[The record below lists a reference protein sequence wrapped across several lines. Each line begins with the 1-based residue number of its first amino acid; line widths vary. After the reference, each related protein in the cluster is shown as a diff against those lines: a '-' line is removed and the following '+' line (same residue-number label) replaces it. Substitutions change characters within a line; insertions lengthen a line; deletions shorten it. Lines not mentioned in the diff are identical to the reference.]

1 LYHLYPLLE
10 NRTKTTK
17 IRIDNKQYRE
27 RKEKEISS
35 PLTTITMSS
44 STLDNNQLWEFIQ
57 SYFRDNPQHLVQH
70 HIHSYDHFFQNDFF
84 RIFKENNPQTLHS
97 EDFDQL
103 HQNYKHSLKFYYGGK
118 DGNQIYFGKPV
129 IHDEDRPHI
138 MMPNEARIRDMTYAM
153 TIHYDVEIEY
163 TRYLTPSEIEQLEH
177 SSTQLEGGA
186 IEDIPQ
192 PPPHQSGGNTRQ
204 EEEQQ
209 EARNLEDKQFMERV
223 NEYLLEGGAAKAKRV
238 QQNQPPKTQQAT
250 VEYKTS
256 FTLKQIYLG
265 RFPIMVQSSYCL
277 LSGMSKE
284 MRFSMGEC
292 FSDVG
297 GYFIIDGKEKTVIPQ
312 EKFANNMLRVRPAL
326 DDAYNWSADI
336 LSVSENVSKP
346 IRNLSVRKHAQTGQ
360 IVVLLPNVRAPIP
373 LFIVFRALGVLS
385 DQDIIEMCVLDMEK
399 YQDFL
404 PEFRPSIHDA
414 GPIFTQRAA
423 LEYIALL
430 TKWKQIHTAQ
440 LILAD
445 YFLPHIGETNYI
457 QKAYYLGYM
466 VLRLL
471 RVHRKLDEPTDRDH
485 FKYKRMELAGTL
497 MSDLF
502 REYYSLQL
510 KRIHTAFETQLYF
523 KGGEYDEH
531 LDKLVTDTQRVIFQ
545 NLQLVDQGFKKAF
558 KGNWGSQSHTKRIG
572 IVQDLN
578 RLSSNSALNQMRK
591 TNLPI
596 DPTMAKLV
604 GPRILH
610 GSQWGIMDPIDTPDG
625 GNIGLHKHLSIMTHI
640 TQDISREP
648 MLQWIRTHLPNY
660 YLLADVLPSLLS
672 NMTKVLVNGYWV
684 GSTSSPLDSLEKMR
698 LYRRN
703 GLLPTYASISFDY
716 RENVLYIH
724 TDGGRMCRPVFY
736 WDAIHQ
742 QFSSE
747 RLSSLFSNSTSTQPD
762 EILGITQQGELSQPA
777 FTWEQIITGFNSKRP
792 QISYN
797 PEEGKI
803 YQLDELYE
811 LTANEV
817 KDLNENKTPKRF
829 IEKAAMVDYLDN
841 MESEYSLIN
850 VDALSLSTPSANA
863 LTTQSNNVSTTP
875 KTPISQNKKY
885 QPKWTHQEIHQAL
898 NYGMMCNLAIFLE
911 NNPANRNNFS
921 CGQSKQA
928 VSLYHTNYQARMDK
942 TAVVLNTGQLPLLKS
957 RLLENI
963 NGEYNPYGVN
973 TIVAIMCYT
982 GYNVE
987 DATLINE
994 GALQRGLFKTTYMT
1008 TYKGHEETAK
1018 TANSNISLSF
1028 ANISKLT
1035 NVMGKKQGYNYEKL
1049 DENGIIKEGTEID
1062 EFTVLIGM
1070 TATDLTPGTSD
1081 TNKHDYS
1088 IVPKKGQKGVV
1099 DKVFITEGA
1108 EGQRIAKVRIRETR
1122 IPAIGDKMASRA
1134 GQKGTVGMVI
1144 PECDMPFTKSGIKPD
1159 IIINPHAIPT
1169 RMTIGHLVEC
1179 IIGKSCVLQG
1189 GYGDCTAHN
1198 NQGSKIQ
1205 EFGKILTALGFHSSG
1220 NEVLYDGLSGQQ
1232 IEANIFMGPNYY
1244 MRLKHMVK
1252 DKINFRA
1259 LGPNTALT
1267 RQPVSGRANDGGL
1280 RIGEM
1285 ERDAVGA
1292 HGITAFL
1299 QESMLDRGDHIFLA
1313 ICNKTGM
1320 TAIYNPRQKLLLSPM
1335 ADGPVQ
1341 YTGSLETGD
1350 MKLQQVTQYGREFSL
1365 VKIPYVMKL
1374 FMQEM
1379 LAIGVQMRII
1389 TEDNIQQM
1397 ENMSFSHNLELLMD
1411 SQPTV
1416 SVNPNVSVKITPKDV
1431 IQKIQN
1437 IKNKLNNGKQ
1447 FPNTPDSN
1455 DVQKPEPIDM
1465 SSYPVPPPYT
1475 PQSPQY
1481 PYDPNS
1487 PEYAPNSPAYAPNSP
1502 EYAPNSPAYG
1512 PNSPAYGPN
1521 SPAYDPNSPAY
1532 DPNSPKSPQI
1542 PPPNFNKSTEY
1553 KKGDLVHFRGDTKPT
1568 RLWEIVEIGTEFIS
1582 IRTDDRENLDAK
1594 DNVKI
1599 VTRGDIYTPSTEY
1612 PYQSGGYIYAVPPNQ
1627 YTADYSSVGGGL
1639 YQQAPPPLPTNPLPV
1654 NITIAPKLVGGD
1666 DNSKTYKESSTAPSA
1681 QTDDNPQTS
1690 GSFFNVKKIEEMGGG
1705 NYQENNEYDNLSS
1718 KSKIDFNQVVV
1729 KKMDS

>member
-1 LYHLYPLLE
+1 
-10 NRTKTTK
+10 
-17 IRIDNKQYRE
+17 
-27 RKEKEISS
+27 
-35 PLTTITMSS
+35 MSV
-44 STLDNNQLWEFIQ
+44 LDNNQLWEFIQ
-57 SYFRDNPQHLVQH
+57 TYFRDNPQHLVQH
-70 HIHSYDHFFQNDFF
+70 HIHSYDHFFQHDFF
-84 RIFKENNPQTLHS
+84 RIFKENNPQTLHGK
-97 EDFDQL
+97 DFDQI
-103 HQNYKHSLKFYYGGK
+103 HQNYTHSLKFYYGGK
-118 DGNQIYFGKPV
+118 EGNLIYFGKPV
-129 IHDEDRPHI
+129 IHDEERAHI
-138 MMPNEARIRDMTYAM
+138 MMPNEARLRDMTYAM
-153 TIHYDVEIEY
+153 TVHYDVEIEY
-163 TRYLTPSEIEQLEH
+163 TRYLTPEQIQQIEH
-177 SSTQLEGGA
+177 SSEPIEGG
-186 IEDIPQ
+186 E
-192 PPPHQSGGNTRQ
+192 PPLNPTHSHTQTEQ
-204 EEEQQ
+204 EKEQ
-209 EARNLEDKQFMERV
+209 EAKKVEDPRYMEQV
-223 NEYLLEGGAAKAKRV
+223 NDYLLEGGAAKKRA
-238 QQNQPPKTQQAT
+238 QQSTNQIQQAT
-250 VEYKTS
+250 IEYKTK

-265 RFPIMVQSSYCL
+265 KFPLMVQSSYCL
-277 LSGMSKE
+277 LSGMNRE

-292 FSDVG
+292 LSDVG

-326 DDAYNWSADI
+326 DDAYDWSADI

-346 IRNLSVRKHAQTGQ
+346 IRNLSVRKNAETGQ
-360 IVVLLPNVRAPIP
+360 IVVLLPNVRSPVP
-373 LFIVFRALGVLS
+373 LFILFRALGVLS
-385 DQDIIEMCVLDMEK
+385 DREIIETCLLDMEK
-399 YQDFL
+399 YNDFL
-404 PEFRPSIHDA
+404 PDFRPSIHDA

-502 REYYSLQL
+502 REYYSMQL
-510 KRIHTAFETQLYF
+510 KRVHTAFESQLYF
-523 KGGEYDEH
+523 KLGEYEEH
-531 LDKLVTDTQRVIFQ
+531 LDTFVHQTNRVIYQKSQF
-545 NLQLVDQGFKKAF
+545 VDEGFRKAF
-558 KGNWGSQSHTKRIG
+558 KGNWGAQTHTKRIG
-572 IVQDLN
+572 VVQDLN

-596 DPTMAKLV
+596 DPSMAKLV

-625 GNIGLHKHLSIMTHI
+625 GNIGIHKHLSIMTHI
-640 TQDISREP
+640 TQDVSREP

-660 YLLADVLPSLLS
+660 YLLADILPKLLS
-672 NMTKVLVNGYWV
+672 NMTKVFINGYWT
-684 GSTSSPLDSLEKMR
+684 GATTSPLLCLEKMR

-703 GLLPTYASISFDY
+703 GLLPVYASISFDY

-724 TDGGRMCRPVFY
+724 TDGGRLCRPVFY
-736 WDAIHQ
+736 WDQIHK

-747 RLSSLFSNSTSTQPD
+747 RLSQLFSSSSSQQSKDN
-762 EILGITQQGELSQPA
+762 ILGITQQGELVAPN
-777 FTWEQIITGFNSKRP
+777 FTWEQIISGFNPKIPTATYDP
-792 QISYN
+792 Q
-797 PEEGKI
+797 EGKI
-803 YQLDELYE
+803 YSLDQLYE
-811 LTANEV
+811 ITPAEAE
-817 KDLNENKTPKRF
+817 DLNNNKTPKRF
-829 IEKAAMVDYLDN
+829 IEKSAIVDYLDN

-850 VDALSLSTPSANA
+850 VDALALSTPSSKS
-863 LTTQSNNVSTTP
+863 QSMTP
-875 KTPISQNKKY
+875 TSPSAATESKY
-885 QPKWTHQEIHQAL
+885 QPRWTHQEIHQAL

-928 VSLYHTNYQARMDK
+928 VSLYHTNYQSRMDK
-942 TAVVLNTGQLPLLKS
+942 TAVVLNAGQLPLLKS
-957 RLLENI
+957 RFLENI
-963 NGEYNPYGVN
+963 NGEHNPYGVN

-1008 TYKGHEETAK
+1008 TYKGHEETAN
-1018 TANSNISLSF
+1018 TTNGNVSLSF
-1028 ANISKLT
+1028 KNIATLT
-1035 NVMGKKQGYNYEKL
+1035 DVLGKKTGYNYEKL
-1049 DENGIIKEGTEID
+1049 DEYGIIREGTEID
-1062 EFTVLIGM
+1062 EFTVLIGLI
-1070 TATDLTPGTSD
+1070 ATDLTPGSK
-1081 TNKHDYS
+1081 NPIPHDQS

-1122 IPAIGDKMASRA
+1122 IPAMGDKMASRA
-1134 GQKGTVGMVI
+1134 GQKGTVGMVL
-1144 PECDMPFTKSGIKPD
+1144 PECDMPFTKSGQRPD

-1205 EFGKILTALGFHSSG
+1205 AFGKILTALGFHSSG
-1220 NEVLYDGLSGQQ
+1220 NEVLYDGLSGRQ

-1320 TAIYNPRQKLLLSPM
+1320 TAVYNPRQKLLFSPM

-1350 MKLQQVTQYGREFSL
+1350 MKLQQVTQHGRAFSL

-1379 LAIGVQMRII
+1379 LAIGVQMRLI

-1397 ENMSFSHNLELLMD
+1397 ENMSFSHNLELIMA
-1411 SQPTV
+1411 SETPNRQPQ
-1416 SVNPNVSVKITPKDV
+1416 VKITPKEV
-1431 IQKIQN
+1431 IQN
-1437 IKNKLNNGKQ
+1437 IQAKLGRRQANL
-1447 FPNTPDSN
+1447 PDTP
-1455 DVQKPEPIDM
+1455 P
-1465 SSYPVPPPYT
+1465 SSIPRAIEEEDLPPYT
-1475 PQSPQY
+1475 PETPETPQ
-1481 PYDPNS
+1481 NQTSS
-1487 PEYAPNSPAYAPNSP
+1487 PEYAPYSPAALPQEITPPNPDSP
-1502 EYAPNSPAYG
+1502 EYQSTTPPYPPTSPDF
-1512 PNSPAYGPN
+1512 PPPQDS
-1521 SPAYDPNSPAY
+1521 
-1532 DPNSPKSPQI
+1532 QI
-1542 PPPNFNKSTEY
+1542 PKEY
-1553 KKGDLVHFRGDTKPT
+1553 TKDEFVHFRGDTKPA
-1568 RLWEIVEIGTEFIS
+1568 RIWKVQEVGNEFIS
-1582 IRTDDRENLDAK
+1582 IKTDNYENLEPK
-1594 DNVKI
+1594 DSVKI
-1599 VTRGDIYTPSTEY
+1599 VTRGDIYSASKDY
-1612 PYQSGGYIYAVPPNQ
+1612 PYQAGGYIYPYMDFQ
-1627 YTADYSSVGGGL
+1627 QQQQQGGGGF
-1639 YQQAPPPLPTNPLPV
+1639 QTPVLPSPFQSQPQPV
-1654 NITIAPKLVGGD
+1654 NITFAPKLVGGD
-1666 DNSKTYKESSTAPSA
+1666 DNSKTFRDPNASQQQQQESQQS
-1681 QTDDNPQTS
+1681 
-1690 GSFFNVKKIEEMGGG
+1690 GGG
-1705 NYQENNEYDNLSS
+1705 FFQQTQSQNGGYAAGMSDGNEYDGLSS
-1718 KSKIDFNQVVV
+1718 KSKIDFSQVVV
-1729 KKMDS
+1729 KKME

>member
-1 LYHLYPLLE
+1 
-10 NRTKTTK
+10 
-17 IRIDNKQYRE
+17 
-27 RKEKEISS
+27 
-35 PLTTITMSS
+35 MSS
-44 STLDNNQLWEFIQ
+44 TTLDNNQLWEFIQ

-70 HIHSYDHFFQNDFF
+70 HIHSYDHFFKHDFF

-97 EDFDQL
+97 EDFDPI

-129 IHDEDRPHI
+129 IHDEERPHI
-138 MMPNEARIRDMTYAM
+138 MMPNEARLRDMTYSM
-153 TIHYDVEIEY
+153 TVHYDVEIEY
-163 TRYLTPSEIEQLEH
+163 TRYLTPTEIEQLEH
-177 SSTQLEGGA
+177 SSSTNMEGGA

-192 PPPHQSGGNTRQ
+192 PLSTAGNTSQ
-204 EEEQQ
+204 EEQEQ
-209 EARNLEDKQFMERV
+209 EARDLEDKQFMERV
-223 NEYLLEGGAAKAKRV
+223 NSYLLEGGAAKAKRV
-238 QQNQPPKTQQAT
+238 QQQEQTPQQQAT
-250 VEYKTS
+250 VEYKTT

-292 FSDVG
+292 YSDVG

-326 DDAYNWSADI
+326 DDAYDWSADI

-346 IRNLSVRKHAQTGQ
+346 IRNLSVRKNAQTGQ
-360 IVVLLPNVRAPIP
+360 IVVLLPNVRAPVP

-385 DQDIIEMCVLDMEK
+385 DRDIIETCVLDMEK

-510 KRIHTAFETQLYF
+510 KRIHTAFESQLYF
-523 KGGEYDEH
+523 KEGEYAEH
-531 LDKLVTDTQRVIFQ
+531 LDRLVHDTQRVIFQ
-545 NLQLVDQGFKKAF
+545 NLQLVDQGFRKAF
-558 KGNWGSQSHTKRIG
+558 KGNWGAQTHTKRIG

-640 TQDISREP
+640 TQDVSREP

-660 YLLADVLPSLLS
+660 YLLADVLPKLLS

-684 GSTSSPLDSLEKMR
+684 GATTSPLESLEKMR

-716 RENVLYIH
+716 RENVLYLH

-736 WDAIHQ
+736 WDAIHRK
-742 QFSSE
+742 FSSE
-747 RLSSLFSNSTSTQPD
+747 RLSSLFSTTSQQE
-762 EILGITQQGELSQPA
+762 EILGITTQGELSKPA
-777 FTWEQIITGFNSKRP
+777 FTWEQIITGFNPKRA
-792 QISYN
+792 QITYD

-811 LTANEV
+811 LTPTEV
-817 KDLNENKTPKRF
+817 QDLNENKTPKRF
-829 IEKAAMVDYLDN
+829 IEKAAMVDFLDN

-850 VDALSLSTPSANA
+850 VDALSLSTPPANA
-863 LTTQSNNVSTTP
+863 LTQSTHSPNASQ
-875 KTPISQNKKY
+875 QNKKY

-942 TAVVLNTGQLPLLKS
+942 TAVVLNAGQLPLLKS

-963 NGEYNPYGVN
+963 NGENNPYGVN

-1028 ANISKLT
+1028 ANIAKLT
-1035 NVMGKKQGYNYEKL
+1035 NVVGKKLGYNYEKL
-1049 DENGIIKEGTEID
+1049 DDNGIIREGTEID

-1070 TATDLTPGTSD
+1070 TATDLTPGTTD
-1081 TNKHDYS
+1081 TNRHDRS
-1088 IVPKKGQKGVV
+1088 VVPKKGQKGVV
-1099 DKVFITEGA
+1099 DRVFITEGA

-1122 IPAIGDKMASRA
+1122 IPAMGDKMASRA

-1144 PECDMPFTKSGIKPD
+1144 PECDMPFTKSGQRPD

-1205 EFGKILTALGFHSSG
+1205 AFGKILTALGFHSSG

-1397 ENMSFSHNLELLMD
+1397 ENMAFSHNLELLMEPQIPTATPQVRV
-1411 SQPTV
+1411 SKIQP
-1416 SVNPNVSVKITPKDV
+1416 KEV
-1431 IQKIQN
+1431 IQMIQQKTRSG
-1437 IKNKLNNGKQ
+1437 KN
-1447 FPNTPDSN
+1447 FPMTPVSPADATEEESTRSPYA
-1455 DVQKPEPIDM
+1455 PE
-1465 SSYPVPPPYT
+1465 SPPYA
-1475 PQSPQY
+1475 PESP
-1481 PYDPNS
+1481 PYAPESPPYAPESPPYAPESPPYAPESPPYAPESPTFEPNS
-1487 PEYAPNSPAYAPNSP
+1487 PPA
-1502 EYAPNSPAYG
+1502 E
-1512 PNSPAYGPN
+1512 
-1521 SPAYDPNSPAY
+1521 
-1532 DPNSPKSPQI
+1532 
-1542 PPPNFNKSTEY
+1542 F
-1553 KKGDLVHFRGDTKPT
+1553 KKGDLIHFRGDTKPA
-1568 RLWEIVEIGTEFIS
+1568 RLWEIQEIGKEFLS
-1582 IRTDDRENLDAK
+1582 IRTDDMENLEAK

-1599 VTRGDIYTPSTEY
+1599 VTKGDIYTPSTEY
-1612 PYQSGGYIYAVPPNQ
+1612 PYQSGGYIYPTAQNQ
-1627 YTADYSSVGGGL
+1627 YTANYATIGGGL
-1639 YQQAPPPLPTNPLPV
+1639 YQQAPPPLPANPLPV
-1654 NITIAPKLVGGD
+1654 NITIAPKLVGGN
-1666 DNSKTYKESSTAPSA
+1666 DNSKTYQESSTAPSSEVEEK
-1681 QTDDNPQTS
+1681 TKSSN
-1690 GSFFNVKKIEEMGGG
+1690 SFFNVKKSEDFGGG
-1705 NYQENNEYDNLSS
+1705 RVNDQAGNEYDDLTS
-1718 KSKIDFNQVVV
+1718 KSKIDFINQVVV

>member
-1 LYHLYPLLE
+1 M
-10 NRTKTTK
+10 T
-17 IRIDNKQYRE
+17 
-27 RKEKEISS
+27 
-35 PLTTITMSS
+35 S

-70 HIHSYDHFFQNDFF
+70 HIHSYDHFFQHDFF

-97 EDFDQL
+97 NEFDTV

-118 DGNQIYFGKPV
+118 NGDQIYFGKPV
-129 IHDEDRPHI
+129 IYDEERPHV
-138 MMPNEARIRDMTYAM
+138 MMPNEARIRDMTYSM
-153 TIHYDVEIEY
+153 TVHYDVEIEY
-163 TRYLTPSEIEQLEH
+163 IRYLTPSEIESLEH
-177 SSTQLEGGA
+177 SAIQPEHQEGGGA
-186 IEDIPQ
+186 IEDILQ
-192 PPPHQSGGNTRQ
+192 PPPPPVNQ
-204 EEEQQ
+204 EEEEQK
-209 EARNLEDKQFMERV
+209 EARDLDDKQFMDNV
-223 NEYLLEGGAAKAKRV
+223 NSYLLEGGAARAKRV
-238 QQNQPPKTQQAT
+238 QQTQPEQAT

-265 RFPIMVQSSYCL
+265 KFPIMVQSSYCL
-277 LSGMSKE
+277 LSGMPKE
-284 MRFSMGEC
+284 TRFSMGEC
-292 FSDVG
+292 YSDVG

-346 IRNLSVRKHAQTGQ
+346 IRNLSVRRHAESGQ
-360 IVVLLPNVRAPIP
+360 IVVLIPNVRAPVP

-385 DQDIIEMCVLDMEK
+385 DHDIIEMCVLDMEK
-399 YQDFL
+399 YNDFL
-404 PEFRPSIHDA
+404 PEFRSSIHDA

-466 VLRLL
+466 VLRML

-510 KRIHTAFETQLYF
+510 KRVHTAFESQLYF
-523 KGGEYDEH
+523 KEGEYAEH
-531 LDKLVTDTQRVIFQ
+531 LDKLVHDTQRVIFQ
-545 NLQLVDQGFKKAF
+545 NLQLVDQGFRKAF
-558 KGNWGSQSHTKRIG
+558 KGNWGAHSHTKRIG

-640 TQDISREP
+640 TQDVSREP

-660 YLLADVLPSLLS
+660 YLLADVLPKLLS

-684 GSTSSPLDSLEKMR
+684 GSTSSPLQSLEKMR

-703 GLLPTYASISFDY
+703 GLLPIYASVSFDY

-736 WDAIHQ
+736 WDSILQ

-747 RLSSLFSNSTSTQPD
+747 RLSSLFSTATTTDSANQKD
-762 EILGITQQGELSQPA
+762 EILGITAQGELAPPA
-777 FTWEQIITGFNSKRP
+777 FTWEQVISGFNPKRP
-792 QISYN
+792 QIHYR

-803 YQLDELYE
+803 YSLDDLYE
-811 LTANEV
+811 LTANEA

-829 IEKAAMVDYLDN
+829 IEKSAMVDFLDN
-841 MESEYSLIN
+841 MESEYSLIS
-850 VDALSLSTPSANA
+850 VDGLSLSTPAANL
-863 LTTQSNNVSTTP
+863 LTKHSIAP
-875 KTPISQNKKY
+875 SQQDKKY
-885 QPKWTHQEIHQAL
+885 QPKWTHLEIHQAL

-963 NGEYNPYGVN
+963 NGEHNPYGVN

-1008 TYKGHEETAK
+1008 TYKGHEETAN
-1018 TANSNISLSF
+1018 ANNSNISLSF
-1028 ANISKLT
+1028 ANIARLT
-1035 NVMGKKQGYNYEKL
+1035 NVVGKKQGYNYEKL
-1049 DENGIIKEGTEID
+1049 DENGIIREGTEID

-1070 TATDLTPGTSD
+1070 TATDLNPGTTD
-1081 TNKHDYS
+1081 TSKHDCS
-1088 IVPKKGQKGVV
+1088 VVPKKGQKGIV
-1099 DKVFITEGA
+1099 DRVFITEGA
-1108 EGQRIAKVRIRETR
+1108 EGQRIAKVRIREIR

-1144 PECDMPFTKSGIKPD
+1144 PECDMPFTKTGQRPD

-1205 EFGKILTALGFHSSG
+1205 AFGKILTALGFHSSG

-1320 TAIYNPRQKLLLSPM
+1320 IAIYNPRQKLLFSPM

-1350 MKLQQVTQYGREFSL
+1350 MKLQQVTQYGRDFSL

-1379 LAIGVQMRII
+1379 LAIGVQIRII
-1389 TEDNIQQM
+1389 TEDNIQQI
-1397 ENMSFSHNLELLMD
+1397 ENMSFSHNLELLTESNTYMTPEKVRVTKV
-1411 SQPTV
+1411 QPK
-1416 SVNPNVSVKITPKDV
+1416 NIITDMEKALR
-1431 IQKIQN
+1431 
-1437 IKNKLNNGKQ
+1437 KNKSEIMRRKID
-1447 FPNTPDSN
+1447 TPEMTEFETLPGYQTS
-1455 DVQKPEPIDM
+1455 EF
-1465 SSYPVPPPYT
+1465 PPYSTHT
-1475 PQSPQY
+1475 PPYAPPNAPHTPHYAPPYAANSP
-1481 PYDPNS
+1481 PYAPPYAANSPEYAANSPEYAANSPEYAANSPPYAANSPEYAANS
-1487 PEYAPNSPAYAPNSP
+1487 PEYAPIAPTN
-1502 EYAPNSPAYG
+1502 EPNLRI
-1512 PNSPAYGPN
+1512 
-1521 SPAYDPNSPAY
+1521 
-1532 DPNSPKSPQI
+1532 PKTPPF
-1542 PPPNFNKSTEY
+1542 PPPPSGEF
-1553 KKGDLVHFRGDTKPT
+1553 KKGVMVHFRGDTKPT
-1568 RLWEIVEIGTEFIS
+1568 RLWEIQEVGNGFVS
-1582 IRTDDRENLDAK
+1582 IRTYDLENLDKK

-1599 VTRGDIYTPSTEY
+1599 VTKGDIYTPVGAY
-1612 PYQSGGYIYAVPPNQ
+1612 PYQSGGYIYPTAPHQ
-1627 YTADYSSVGGGL
+1627 YMADYSSIGSGI
-1639 YQQAPPPLPTNPLPV
+1639 YSHQAPPMANEKQL
-1654 NITIAPKLVGGD
+1654 NITIAPKIVGGN
-1666 DNSKTYKESSTAPSA
+1666 DNSKTMQSESSIATSS
-1681 QTDDNPQTS
+1681 TDTKPNV
-1690 GSFFNVKKIEEMGGG
+1690 SFFESSPKIAVGGG
-1705 NYQENNEYDNLSS
+1705 V
-1718 KSKIDFNQVVV
+1718 I
-1729 KKMDS
+1729 

>member
-1 LYHLYPLLE
+1 
-10 NRTKTTK
+10 
-17 IRIDNKQYRE
+17 
-27 RKEKEISS
+27 
-35 PLTTITMSS
+35 MSV
-44 STLDNNQLWEFIQ
+44 LDNNQLWEFIQ
-57 SYFRDNPQHLVQH
+57 TYFRDNPQHLVQH
-70 HIHSYDHFFQNDFF
+70 HTHSYDHFFQNDFF
-84 RIFKENNPQTLHS
+84 RIFKENNPQTLHGK
-97 EDFDQL
+97 DFDDI

-118 DGNQIYFGKPV
+118 EGNLIYFGKPV
-129 IHDEDRPHI
+129 IHDEERAHI
-138 MMPNEARIRDMTYAM
+138 MMPNEARLRDMTYAM
-153 TIHYDVEIEY
+153 TVHYDVEIEY
-163 TRYLTPSEIEQLEH
+163 TRYLTPEQIEQLEH
-177 SSTQLEGGA
+177 SSEPIEGG
-186 IEDIPQ
+186 EPTQ
-192 PPPHQSGGNTRQ
+192 QSTQNHTKSEQ
-204 EEEQQ
+204 EEEQ
-209 EARNLEDKQFMERV
+209 EAKKLDDPHYMERV
-223 NEYLLEGGAAKAKRV
+223 NDYLLEGGATKKRA
-238 QQNQPPKTQQAT
+238 QPQTQQQAT
-250 VEYKTS
+250 IEYKTN

-265 RFPIMVQSSYCL
+265 KFPIMVQSSYCL
-277 LSGMSKE
+277 LSGMNRE

-292 FSDVG
+292 LSDVG

-326 DDAYNWSADI
+326 DDAYDWTADI

-346 IRNLSVRKHAQTGQ
+346 IRNLSVRKNAQTGQ
-360 IVVLLPNVRAPIP
+360 IVVLLPNVRSPIP
-373 LFIVFRALGVLS
+373 LFILFRALGVLS
-385 DQDIIEMCVLDMEK
+385 DREIIETCLLDMEK
-399 YQDFL
+399 YNDFL
-404 PEFRPSIHDA
+404 PDFRPSIHDA

-471 RVHRKLDEPTDRDH
+471 RVYRKLDEPTDRDH

-502 REYYSLQL
+502 REYYSMQL
-510 KRIHTAFETQLYF
+510 KRVHTAFESQLYF
-523 KGGEYDEH
+523 KLGEYEEH
-531 LDKLVTDTQRVIFQ
+531 LDTFVHRTNRVIYQ
-545 NLQLVDQGFKKAF
+545 KTQLVDEGFRKAF
-558 KGNWGSQSHTKRIG
+558 KGNWGAQTHTKRIG
-572 IVQDLN
+572 VVQDLN

-596 DPTMAKLV
+596 DPSMAKLV

-625 GNIGLHKHLSIMTHI
+625 GNIGIHKHLSIMTHI
-640 TQDISREP
+640 TQDVSREP
-648 MLQWIRTHLPNY
+648 MLQWIRTHLPSY
-660 YLLADVLPSLLS
+660 YLLADILPKLLS
-672 NMTKVLVNGYWV
+672 NMTKVFINGYWT
-684 GSTSSPLDSLEKMR
+684 GATTSPLLCLDKMR

-703 GLLPTYASISFDY
+703 GLLPVYASISFDY

-724 TDGGRMCRPVFY
+724 TDGGRLCRPVFY
-736 WDAIHQ
+736 WDKIHKH
-742 QFSSE
+742 FSSE
-747 RLSSLFSNSTSTQPD
+747 RLSHLFSTSSSQQKKD
-762 EILGITQQGELSQPA
+762 NILGITPQGEIVPPN
-777 FTWEQIITGFNSKRP
+777 FTWEQIISGFNPKIP
-792 QISYN
+792 TATYD
-797 PEEGKI
+797 PKEGKI
-803 YQLDELYE
+803 YSLDQLYE
-811 LTANEV
+811 ITPSEAE
-817 KDLNENKTPKRF
+817 DLNNNKTPKRF
-829 IEKAAMVDYLDN
+829 IEKSAIVDYLDN

-850 VDALSLSTPSANA
+850 VDALALSTPSSKS
-863 LTTQSNNVSTTP
+863 QSTT
-875 KTPISQNKKY
+875 TTSQTASPSTATESKY
-885 QPKWTHQEIHQAL
+885 QPRWTHQEIHQAL

-928 VSLYHTNYQARMDK
+928 VSLYHTNYQSRMDK
-942 TAVVLNTGQLPLLKS
+942 TAVVLNAGQLPLLKS
-957 RLLENI
+957 RFLENI
-963 NGEYNPYGVN
+963 NGENNPYGVN

-994 GALQRGLFKTTYMT
+994 GALQRGLFKTTYMS
-1008 TYKGHEETAK
+1008 TYKGHEETAN
-1018 TANSNISLSF
+1018 TTNGNVALSF
-1028 ANISKLT
+1028 KNIATLT
-1035 NVMGKKQGYNYEKL
+1035 DILGKKSGYNYEKL
-1049 DENGIIKEGTEID
+1049 DEYGIIREGTEID
-1062 EFTVLIGM
+1062 EFTVLIGQI
-1070 TATDLTPGTSD
+1070 ATDLTPGSK
-1081 TNKHDYS
+1081 NPIPHDQS

-1122 IPAIGDKMASRA
+1122 IPAMGDKMASRA
-1134 GQKGTVGMVI
+1134 GQKGTVGMVL
-1144 PECDMPFTKSGIKPD
+1144 PECDMPFTKSGQRPD

-1205 EFGKILTALGFHSSG
+1205 AFGKILTALGFHSSG
-1220 NEVLYDGLSGQQ
+1220 NEVLYDGLSGRQ

-1320 TAIYNPRQKLLLSPM
+1320 TAVYNPRQKLLFSPM

-1350 MKLQQVTQYGREFSL
+1350 MKLQQVTQHGRAFSL

-1379 LAIGVQMRII
+1379 LAIGVQMRLI

-1397 ENMSFSHNLELLMD
+1397 ENMSFSHNLELIMA
-1411 SQPTV
+1411 SETPSRQPQ
-1416 SVNPNVSVKITPKDV
+1416 VKITPKEV
-1431 IQKIQN
+1431 IQN
-1437 IKNKLNNGKQ
+1437 IQAKLGRRQANL
-1447 FPNTPDSN
+1447 PDTP
-1455 DVQKPEPIDM
+1455 P
-1465 SSYPVPPPYT
+1465 SSIPRPLEEEDLPPYT
-1475 PQSPQY
+1475 PETP
-1481 PYDPNS
+1481 PNQGPIQTPS
-1487 PEYAPNSPAYAPNSP
+1487 PEYAPYSPAVMPPDFLSSNSPNSD
-1502 EYAPNSPAYG
+1502 SPGY
-1512 PNSPAYGPN
+1512 PFESTTPQELPPPSSQITSPDFPPPFQQD
-1521 SPAYDPNSPAY
+1521 S
-1532 DPNSPKSPQI
+1532 QI
-1542 PPPNFNKSTEY
+1542 PKEY
-1553 KKGDLVHFRGDTKPT
+1553 KKGDIVHFRGDTKPA
-1568 RLWEIVEIGTEFIS
+1568 RLWEIQEVGNEFIS
-1582 IRTDDRENLDAK
+1582 IRTQDNENLEPK

-1599 VTRGDIYTPSTEY
+1599 VTKGDIYTPSKEY
-1612 PYQSGGYIYAVPPNQ
+1612 PYQAGGYIYPYMDFQ
-1627 YTADYSSVGGGL
+1627 QQQQQQQGGSGF
-1639 YQQAPPPLPTNPLPV
+1639 QTPVLPSPFQSQPQPV
-1654 NITIAPKLVGGD
+1654 NITFAPKLVGGD
-1666 DNSKTYKESSTAPSA
+1666 DNSKTFRDPNAS
-1681 QTDDNPQTS
+1681 QQQQQNPPQEQQS
-1690 GSFFNVKKIEEMGGG
+1690 GGG
-1705 NYQENNEYDNLSS
+1705 FFQQTQSQKGGYAAEMSDGNEYDGLSS
-1718 KSKIDFNQVVV
+1718 KSKIDFSQVVV
-1729 KKMDS
+1729 KKME

>member
-1 LYHLYPLLE
+1 M
-10 NRTKTTK
+10 TST
-17 IRIDNKQYRE
+17 
-27 RKEKEISS
+27 
-35 PLTTITMSS
+35 
-44 STLDNNQLWEFIQ
+44 TLDNNQLWEFIQ

-70 HIHSYDHFFQNDFF
+70 HIHSYDHFFQQDFF

-97 EDFDQL
+97 QEFDTI

-118 DGNQIYFGKPV
+118 EGNRIYFGKPV
-129 IHDEDRPHI
+129 IYDEDRPHL
-138 MMPNEARIRDMTYAM
+138 MMPNEARLRDMTYAM
-153 TIHYDVEIEY
+153 TVHYDVEIEY
-163 TRYLTPSEIEQLEH
+163 IRYLTPGEIESLERG
-177 SSTQLEGGA
+177 SSQQQQQQQEGGEGA
-186 IEDIPQ
+186 IGNIPQ
-192 PPPHQSGGNTRQ
+192 PPLTIGGAGAATS
-204 EEEQQ
+204 EEELQR
-209 EARNLEDKQFMERV
+209 EARNLEDKEYMQRV
-223 NEYLLEGGAAKAKRV
+223 NEYLLEGGAAKVKRV
-238 QQNQPPKTQQAT
+238 QQTQQQQQAT

-265 RFPIMVQSSYCL
+265 KFPIMVQSSYCL
-277 LSGMSKE
+277 LSGMPKE
-284 MRFSMGEC
+284 TRFSMGEC
-292 FSDVG
+292 YSDVG

-346 IRNLSVRKHAQTGQ
+346 IRNLSVRRHAQTGQ
-360 IVVLLPNVRAPIP
+360 IVVLLPNVRAPVP

-385 DQDIIEMCVLDMEK
+385 DRDIIEMCVLDMEK
-399 YQDFL
+399 YHDFL

-414 GPIFTQRAA
+414 GPVFTQRAA

-510 KRIHTAFETQLYF
+510 KRIHTAFESQLYF
-523 KGGEYDEH
+523 KGGQYDEH
-531 LDKLVTDTQRVIFQ
+531 LDTLVRDTQRVIYEQ
-545 NLQLVDQGFKKAF
+545 LQLVEQGFHKAF
-558 KGNWGSQSHTKRIG
+558 KGNWGAQTHTKRVG

-625 GNIGLHKHLSIMTHI
+625 GNIGIHKHLSIMTHI
-640 TQDISREP
+640 TQDVSREP

-660 YLLADVLPSLLS
+660 YLLADVLPTLLS

-684 GSTSSPLDSLEKMR
+684 GSTSSPLQSLEKMR

-736 WDAIHQ
+736 WNAYSQ

-747 RLSSLFSNSTSTQPD
+747 RLSSLFSASASNQKD
-762 EILGITQQGELSQPA
+762 EILGITAQGELSAPS
-777 FTWEQIITGFNSKRP
+777 FTWEQIISGFNPKRP

-797 PEEGKI
+797 PDEGKI

-811 LTANEV
+811 ITPSELQE
-817 KDLNENKTPKRF
+817 LNENKTPKRF

-850 VDALSLSTPSANA
+850 VDALSLSTPPSKALSAVA
-863 LTTQSNNVSTTP
+863 AQSNQSIAP
-875 KTPISQNKKY
+875 QNKKY

-928 VSLYHTNYQARMDK
+928 VSLYHTNYQSRMDK

-957 RLLENI
+957 RILENI
-963 NGEYNPYGVN
+963 NGEHNPYGVN

-1008 TYKGHEETAK
+1008 TYKGHEETGK
-1018 TANSNISLSF
+1018 TANSNISISF
-1028 ANISKLT
+1028 ANIANIT
-1035 NVMGKKQGYNYEKL
+1035 NIVGKKQGYNYEKL
-1049 DENGIIKEGTEID
+1049 DENGIIREGTEID
-1062 EFTVLIGM
+1062 EYTVLIGM
-1070 TATDLTPGTSD
+1070 TATDLTPGTTD

-1088 IVPKKGQKGVV
+1088 VVPKKGQKGVV
-1099 DKVFITEGA
+1099 DRVFITEGL

-1144 PECDMPFTKSGIKPD
+1144 PERDMPFTKTGMKPD

-1320 TAIYNPRQKLLLSPM
+1320 TAIYNPRQKLLFSPM

-1350 MKLQQVTQYGREFSL
+1350 MKLQQVSQYGREFSL

-1397 ENMSFSHNLELLMD
+1397 ENMAFSHNLELLMD
-1411 SQPTV
+1411 ST
-1416 SVNPNVSVKITPKDV
+1416 SVKPSAAAPNVSIKIRPKDV
-1431 IQKIQN
+1431 VQHIQN
-1437 IKNKLNNGKQ
+1437 IKTRNGKI
-1447 FPNTPDSN
+1447 FPKTPDSGEN
-1455 DVQKPEPIDM
+1455 VLEPLP
-1465 SSYPVPPPYT
+1465 PVVSQESPPYAPIT
-1475 PQSPQY
+1475 PQESP
-1481 PYDPNS
+1481 PYAPITPQES
-1487 PEYAPNSPAYAPNSP
+1487 PPYAPITPEYMPVSNI
-1502 EYAPNSPAYG
+1502 
-1512 PNSPAYGPN
+1512 
-1521 SPAYDPNSPAY
+1521 
-1532 DPNSPKSPQI
+1532 PKTPPI
-1542 PPPNFNKSTEY
+1542 PPPPSGEF
-1553 KKGDLVHFRGDTKPT
+1553 KKGVRVHFRGDTKPS
-1568 RLWEIVEIGTEFIS
+1568 RLWIIQEVGNQFIT
-1582 IRTDDRENLDAK
+1582 IRTTDMENLDAK

-1599 VTRGDIYTPSTEY
+1599 VTKGDIYTPVGDY
-1612 PYQSGGYIYAVPPNQ
+1612 PYQSGGYIYPMAPP
-1627 YTADYSSVGGGL
+1627 TDYSSIGSGI
-1639 YQQAPPPLPTNPLPV
+1639 YSQQQQQQPPAPPAV
-1654 NITIAPKLVGGD
+1654 NINIGGAKLVSGN
-1666 DNSKTYKESSTAPSA
+1666 DNSKTYSTTPGESENGKPSSFSQE
-1681 QTDDNPQTS
+1681 QTEKGEYS
-1690 GSFFNVKKIEEMGGG
+1690 EGG
-1705 NYQENNEYDNLSS
+1705 NEYDDLSS

-1729 KKMDS
+1729 KKLE

>member
-1 LYHLYPLLE
+1 M
-10 NRTKTTK
+10 TV
-17 IRIDNKQYRE
+17 
-27 RKEKEISS
+27 
-35 PLTTITMSS
+35 
-44 STLDNNQLWEFIQ
+44 LDNNQLWEFIQ
-57 SYFRDNPQHLVQH
+57 TYFRDNPQHLVQH
-70 HIHSYDHFFQNDFF
+70 HIRSYDHFFQHDFF
-84 RIFKENNPQTLHS
+84 RIFKENNPQTLHGK
-97 EDFDQL
+97 EFDQL

-118 DGNQIYFGKPV
+118 EGKLIYFGKPV
-129 IHDEDRPHI
+129 IHDEERPHI
-138 MMPNEARIRDMTYAM
+138 MMPNEARLRDMTYSM

-163 TRYLTPSEIEQLEH
+163 TRYLTPQEIQQIEH
-177 SSTQLEGGA
+177 SSVVMEGG
-186 IEDIPQ
+186 EPNSEIPN
-192 PPPHQSGGNTRQ
+192 PSLEP
-204 EEEQQ
+204 EVQ
-209 EARNLEDKQFMERV
+209 EAKNLEDPLYNERV
-223 NEYLLEGGAAKAKRV
+223 NHYLLEGGAAKKRV
-238 QQNQPPKTQQAT
+238 QLPNQTQQSAT
-250 VEYKTS
+250 IEYKTN

-265 RFPIMVQSSYCL
+265 KFPIMVQSSYCL
-277 LSGMSKE
+277 LSGMNKE
-284 MRFSMGEC
+284 MRFTLGEC
-292 FSDVG
+292 LSDVG

-312 EKFANNMLRVRPAL
+312 EKFANNMLRIRPAL
-326 DDAYNWSADI
+326 DDAYDWTADI

-360 IVVLLPNVRAPIP
+360 IVVLIPNVRSPIP
-373 LFIVFRALGVLS
+373 LFILFRALGILS
-385 DQDIIEMCVLDMEK
+385 DRDIIETCVLDMEK
-399 YQDFL
+399 YDDFL

-414 GPIFTQRAA
+414 GPILTQRAA
-423 LEYIALL
+423 LEFIALL

-510 KRIHTAFETQLYF
+510 KRIHTAFESQYYF
-523 KGGEYDEH
+523 KEGEYGEH
-531 LDKLVTDTQRVIFQ
+531 LDTLVYQTNRVIYQ
-545 NLQLVDQGFKKAF
+545 KLQLVDEGFRKAF
-558 KGNWGSQSHTKRIG
+558 KGNWGAQTHTKRIG
-572 IVQDLN
+572 VVQDLN
-578 RLSSNSALNQMRK
+578 RLSSNSALNQLRK

-596 DPTMAKLV
+596 DPSMAKLV

-640 TQDISREP
+640 TQDVSREP
-648 MLQWIRTHLPNY
+648 IIQWIRTHLPNY
-660 YLLADVLPSLLS
+660 FLLADILPKLLS
-672 NMTKVLVNGYWV
+672 NMTKVFINGYWT
-684 GSTSSPLDSLEKMR
+684 GATTSPLQCLEKMR

-703 GLLPTYASISFDY
+703 GLIPVYASISFDY

-724 TDGGRMCRPVFY
+724 TDGGRLCRPAFY
-736 WDAIHQ
+736 WDQTQKA
-742 QFSSE
+742 FSSE
-747 RLSSLFSNSTSTQPD
+747 RLSQLFSRTPEKENV
-762 EILGITQQGELSQPA
+762 LGITQQGEIIPSD
-777 FTWEQIITGFNSKRP
+777 FTWEQVISGFNPKLSTTPYDP
-792 QISYN
+792 Q
-797 PEEGKI
+797 EGKI
-803 YQLDELYE
+803 YSLEQLYE
-811 LTANEV
+811 LTPSEAE
-817 KDLNENKTPKRF
+817 DLNQNITPKRF
-829 IEKAAMVDYLDN
+829 IEKSAIVDYLDN

-850 VDALSLSTPSANA
+850 VDALALSTPSA
-863 LTTQSNNVSTTP
+863 TH
-875 KTPISQNKKY
+875 ISQNSSSSSPLNEIKKY
-885 QPKWTHQEIHQAL
+885 QPRWTHQEIHQAL

-928 VSLYHTNYQARMDK
+928 VSLYHTNYQSRMDK
-942 TAVVLNTGQLPLLKS
+942 TAVVLNAGQLPLLKS

-1018 TANSNISLSF
+1018 TSNSNISLSF
-1028 ANISKLT
+1028 TNIAKMT
-1035 NVMGKKQGYNYEKL
+1035 NILGKKSGYNYEKL
-1049 DENGIIKEGTEID
+1049 DDNGLIREGTEID
-1062 EFTVLIGM
+1062 EYTVLIGM
-1070 TATDLTPGTSD
+1070 TSTDLTPGSKD
-1081 TNKHDYS
+1081 IIPHDQS

-1099 DKVFITEGA
+1099 DKVFITEGT

-1122 IPAIGDKMASRA
+1122 IPAMGDKMASRA
-1134 GQKGTVGMVI
+1134 GQKGTVGMVL
-1144 PECDMPFTKSGIKPD
+1144 PECDMPFTKSGQRPD

-1205 EFGKILTALGFHSSG
+1205 AFGKILTALGFHSSG
-1220 NEVLYDGLSGQQ
+1220 NEVLYDGLSGKQ

-1320 TAIYNPRQKLLLSPM
+1320 TAVYNPRQKLLFSPM

-1350 MKLQQVTQYGREFSL
+1350 MKLQQVTQHGRSFSL

-1379 LAIGVQMRII
+1379 LAIGVQMRLI

-1397 ENMSFSHNLELLMD
+1397 ENMSFSHNLDLIMASE
-1411 SQPTV
+1411 SHNQPQ
-1416 SVNPNVSVKITPKDV
+1416 VKVTPKTV
-1431 IQKIQN
+1431 IQSIQS
-1437 IKNKLNNGKQ
+1437 KLGRAQ
-1447 FPNTPDSN
+1447 PPENTP
-1455 DVQKPEPIDM
+1455 M
-1465 SSYPVPPPYT
+1465 SLVDNTSISPVPEVTEPT
-1475 PQSPQY
+1475 IENSPQY
-1481 PYDPNS
+1481 APYS
-1487 PEYAPNSPAYAPNSP
+1487 PAMVPSSFSDNSPANSDSP
-1502 EYAPNSPAYG
+1502 QYIPYSPA
-1512 PNSPAYGPN
+1512 NMDSSPDFP
-1521 SPAYDPNSPAY
+1521 
-1532 DPNSPKSPQI
+1532 
-1542 PPPNFNKSTEY
+1542 PPPNTESVPVEL
-1553 KKGDLVHFRGDTKPT
+1553 KKGDIVHFRGDVKPA
-1568 RLWEIVEIGTEFIS
+1568 RLWTIQTVGNEFIS
-1582 IRTDDRENLDAK
+1582 IRTEDNENLEAK

-1599 VTRGDIYTPSTEY
+1599 VTKGDIYTPSQEY
-1612 PYQSGGYIYAVPPNQ
+1612 PYQSGGYIYPMANSHPEISPMN
-1627 YTADYSSVGGGL
+1627 GGGI
-1639 YQQAPPPLPTNPLPV
+1639 YQPQTPSSQLQPQPV
-1654 NITIAPKLVGGD
+1654 NITFAPKLVGGD
-1666 DNSKTYKESSTAPSA
+1666 DNSKTYQEPSTSTFSSSSSSSDIPISNHGPVKIHPEHT
-1681 QTDDNPQTS
+1681 TGGGYVS
-1690 GSFFNVKKIEEMGGG
+1690 GPVASGNSGGG
-1705 NYQENNEYDNLSS
+1705 NEYDDLYLSS
-1718 KSKIDFNQVVV
+1718 KSKIDFNEVLIR
-1729 KKMDS
+1729 KME

>member
-1 LYHLYPLLE
+1 
-10 NRTKTTK
+10 
-17 IRIDNKQYRE
+17 
-27 RKEKEISS
+27 
-35 PLTTITMSS
+35 MSS
-44 STLDNNQLWEFIQ
+44 NTLDNNQLWEFIQ
-57 SYFRDNPQHLVQH
+57 TYFRDNPQHLVQH
-70 HIHSYDHFFQNDFF
+70 HIHSYDHFFQHDFF

-97 EDFDQL
+97 EEFDQT

-138 MMPNEARIRDMTYAM
+138 MMPNEARLRDMTYAM
-153 TIHYDVEIEY
+153 TVHYDVEVEY

-177 SSTQLEGGA
+177 SSSTNMEGGA

-192 PPPHQSGGNTRQ
+192 PLSTAGTHNQ

-209 EARNLEDKQFMERV
+209 ESRNLEDAQYMERV
-223 NEYLLEGGAAKAKRV
+223 SDYLLEGGAAKAKRALN
-238 QQNQPPKTQQAT
+238 QNPNQTQQQAT
-250 VEYKTS
+250 IEYKTT

-265 RFPIMVQSSYCL
+265 RFPVMVQSSYCL

-292 FSDVG
+292 YSDVG

-326 DDAYNWSADI
+326 DDAYDWSADI

-360 IVVLLPNVRAPIP
+360 IVVLLPNVRAPVP

-385 DQDIIEMCVLDMEK
+385 DRDIIEMCVLDMEK

-445 YFLPHIGETNYI
+445 YFLPHIGETNSI

-510 KRIHTAFETQLYF
+510 KRIHTAFESQLYF
-523 KGGEYDEH
+523 KEGEYAHH
-531 LDKLVTDTQRVIFQ
+531 LDKLVHDTQRVIFQ
-545 NLQLVDQGFKKAF
+545 NLQLVDQGFRKAF
-558 KGNWGSQSHTKRIG
+558 KGNWGAQTHTKRIG

-640 TQDISREP
+640 TQDVSREP
-648 MLQWIRTHLPNY
+648 MLQWIRTHLPHY
-660 YLLADVLPSLLS
+660 YLLADVLPQLLS

-684 GSTSSPLDSLEKMR
+684 GATTSPLQSLEKMR

-703 GLLPTYASISFDY
+703 GLLPIYASISFDY

-747 RLSSLFSNSTSTQPD
+747 RLSELFFTAPQTNQQE
-762 EILGITQQGELSQPA
+762 EILGITPQGELSPPP
-777 FTWEQIITGFNSKRP
+777 FTWEQIITGFNPKRP
-792 QISYN
+792 QIQTTYH

-803 YQLDELYE
+803 YQLQDLYE
-811 LTANEV
+811 LTPTEV
-817 KDLNENKTPKRF
+817 QDLNENRTPKRF
-829 IEKAAMVDYLDN
+829 IEKAAMVDFLDN

-863 LTTQSNNVSTTP
+863 LTQSTHSPLTN
-875 KTPISQNKKY
+875 KQNKKY

-928 VSLYHTNYQARMDK
+928 VSLYHTNYQSRMDK

-963 NGEYNPYGVN
+963 NGEHNPYGVN

-1028 ANISKLT
+1028 ANIANLT
-1035 NVMGKKQGYNYEKL
+1035 NVVGKKQGYNYEKL
-1049 DENGIIKEGTEID
+1049 DENGLIREGTEID

-1070 TATDLTPGTSD
+1070 TATDLTPGTTD
-1081 TNKHDYS
+1081 TNRHDRS
-1088 IVPKKGQKGVV
+1088 VVPKKGQKGVV
-1099 DKVFITEGA
+1099 DRVFITEGA

-1122 IPAIGDKMASRA
+1122 IPAMGDKMASRA

-1144 PECDMPFTKSGIKPD
+1144 PECDMPFTKTGIKPD

-1205 EFGKILTALGFHSSG
+1205 AFGKILTALGYHSSG

-1397 ENMSFSHNLELLMD
+1397 ENMAFSHNLELLMD
-1411 SQPTV
+1411 SQSKSSTATTATTAATTAATV
-1416 SVNPNVSVKITPKDV
+1416 QVKITPKQV
-1431 IQKIQN
+1431 IQTIQQ
-1437 IKNKLNNGKQ
+1437 KLRNGTKY
-1447 FPNTPDSN
+1447 PIAPVSPSITTKSEESIDS
-1455 DVQKPEPIDM
+1455 EF
-1465 SSYPVPPPYT
+1465 PPPIQQPLEET
-1475 PQSPQY
+1475 IAEQ
-1481 PYDPNS
+1481 
-1487 PEYAPNSPAYAPNSP
+1487 ESPAYAP
-1502 EYAPNSPAYG
+1502 YSPAYR
-1512 PNSPAYGPN
+1512 SPTPELSAN
-1521 SPAYDPNSPAY
+1521 QTISENESPPYQPLLTES
-1532 DPNSPKSPQI
+1532 
-1542 PPPNFNKSTEY
+1542 PPPSTLLAAAFPSENLNNNPLPPTQTPTEF

-1568 RLWEIVEIGTEFIS
+1568 RLWEIQEVGNEFLS
-1582 IRTDDRENLDAK
+1582 IRTEDRENLETK

-1599 VTRGDIYTPSTEY
+1599 VTRGDIYTPSQEY
-1612 PYQSGGYIYAVPPNQ
+1612 PYQSGGYIYPIAPNQ
-1627 YTADYSSVGGGL
+1627 YSADYSAIGGGI
-1639 YQQAPPPLPTNPLPV
+1639 YPQPLPSSQPQPV

-1666 DNSKTYKESSTAPSA
+1666 DNSKTIQQESSTTPG
-1681 QTDDNPQTS
+1681 TNPNRTFPTN
-1690 GSFFNVKKIEEMGGG
+1690 SFFNNNNNNNNNRQPEVIGG
-1705 NYQENNEYDNLSS
+1705 NQSFMAGNEYDDLAS